1 MAFNAELATALL
13 LDDDRD
19 VARFFAGREAERKV
33 FTDAVTLAGRR
44 SQALFRIF
52 QGAPGCGKTSLA
64 AHLRETEAANA
75 LFVDLGVED
84 LVDRE
89 ALARRVRHVAGR
101 AAPMWTRVAAAGLEA
116 LGSRLSVAPAAE
128 AASGVLAERAVGK
141 ATIVLHVDE
150 AQMIDETAQ
159 NVLVGLHTRGMGVPA
174 VCLFTGLSHTE
185 TRIRGLDG
193 LSRLASNATVNMGP
207 LADAECAESTRM
219 MLDALGTDGTPEE
232 KDRAARLAAKLS
244 FGWPQHLFCA
254 QQALCRELANAR
266 GALAGVDVPKVRLE
280 AQDHRHRY
288 YRGRLDGTA
297 LGDWPVLVAGIAA
310 KAMQERPATQP
321 ELARLCIS
329 EVERLKLHEDPLFR
343 TSAEEFAELMVH
355 KGVLCLSADHHYTV
369 AIPSMARWLDRTFG
383 QTAGAG
389 RGRH

>member
-1 MAFNAELATALL
+1 MAFNEELATALL

-89 ALARRVRHVAGR
+89 ALARRVQHVAGR

-116 LGSRLSVAPAAE
+116 LGSRLNVTPAAE
-128 AASGVLAERAVGK
+128 AASGVLAKRGVDK

-159 NVLVGLHTRGMGVPA
+159 NVLVGLHTRGMGVPT

-207 LADAECAESTRM
+207 MADVECAESTRM
-219 MLDALGTDGTPEE
+219 MLDALGADGTREE
-232 KDRAARLAAKLS
+232 KDRAARLAARLS

-254 QQALCRELANAR
+254 QQALCRELANAK
-266 GALAGVDVPKVRLE
+266 GALASVDTANVRLE
-280 AQDHRHRY
+280 AQEHRHGNY
-288 YRGRLDGTA
+288 QGRLDGTA
-297 LGDWPVLVAGIAA
+297 LGDWPVLVAAIAA
-310 KAMQERPATQP
+310 TAMRERPATQP
-321 ELARLCIS
+321 ALARLCIK
-329 EVERLKLHEDPLFR
+329 EVERLGLHQDPLFR

-355 KGVLCLSADHHYTV
+355 KGVLCFSTDRHYTV
-369 AIPSMARWLDRTFG
+369 AIPSMARWLDRTVR
-383 QTAGAG
+383 QTA
-389 RGRH
+389 

>member
-1 MAFNAELATALL
+1 MAFNDELATALL

-19 VARFFAGREAERKV
+19 VARFFAGRQAEKKV

-84 LVDRE
+84 LVDHE

-101 AAPMWTRVAAAGLEA
+101 AAPKWTRLASAGVEA
-116 LGSRLSVAPAAE
+116 LGARLNGAPVAEVAN
-128 AASGVLAERAVGK
+128 GVGAERTVGQ

-159 NVLVGLHTRGMGVPA
+159 NVLVRLHTRGMGVPT

-193 LSRLASNATVNMGP
+193 LSRLASNAAVNMGP
-207 LADAECAESTRM
+207 MVDTECAESTRM

-254 QQALCRELANAR
+254 QQALCRELANANGTLSR
-266 GALAGVDVPKVRLE
+266 VDTAKVRIE
-280 AQDHRHRY
+280 AQEHRHRY
-288 YRGRLDGTA
+288 YQGRLDGTA

-310 KAMQERPATQP
+310 KAMQEQPATQP
-321 ELARLCIS
+321 ALARLCIS
-329 EVERLKLHEDPLFR
+329 EVERLELHEDPLFR
-343 TSAEEFAELMVH
+343 TSAEEFAELTVH
-355 KGVLCLSADHHYTV
+355 NGVLCFSADRHYTV

-383 QTAGAG
+383 QPGRAG
-389 RGRH
+389 R

>member
-1 MAFNAELATALL
+1 MAFNDELATALL

-19 VARFFAGREAERKV
+19 VARFFAGRGAERKV
-33 FTDAVTLAGRR
+33 FRDAVTLAGRR

-64 AHLRETEAANA
+64 AHLRETEANHV

-116 LGSRLSVAPAAE
+116 LGSRLNVAPAAE
-128 AASGVLAERAVGK
+128 AASGVLAKRAADK

-150 AQMIDETAQ
+150 AQMIDEAAQ
-159 NVLVGLHTRGMGVPA
+159 NVLVGLHTRGMGVPT

-185 TRIRGLDG
+185 SRIRSLDG

-207 LADAECAESTRM
+207 MADAECAESTRM
-219 MLDALGTDGTPEE
+219 MLDALGTDGTREG
-232 KDRAARLAAKLS
+232 KDRVARLAAKLS

-254 QQALCRELANAR
+254 QQALCRELADAK
-266 GALAGVDVPKVRLE
+266 GALASVDIANVRLE
-280 AQDHRHRY
+280 AQEHRHRY
-288 YRGRLDGTA
+288 YQGRLDGTG

-321 ELARLCIS
+321 ALVRLCIN
-329 EVERLKLHEDPLFR
+329 EVERLGLHQDPLFR
-343 TSAEEFAELMVH
+343 TSPEEFAELMVH
-355 KGVLCLSADHHYTV
+355 KGVLCFSADRHYTI
-369 AIPSMARWLDRTFG
+369 AIPSMARWLHRTYG
-383 QTAGAG
+383 QTA
-389 RGRH
+389 